1 MLLTL
6 FQNNLQTA
14 GVVEPPPAPTPAGG
28 GFGFEMSSGGVRTV
42 SFKPLMQRIR
52 EARAGRLARLKPKR
66 KAAQRKAAAIEVKAA
81 ELAVAGGNE
90 SAFMA
95 LMRQWLAQTPMLTNA
110 PDNEAEQLFLAQ
122 VGLRLR
128 QIEQAEQDDEE
139 AVLALLLA

>member
-14 GVVEPPPAPTPAGG
+14 GVVEPPVEPTPVGG
-28 GFGFEMSSGGVRTV
+28 NFGFEMGGVRTV

-66 KAAQRKAAAIEVKAA
+66 KVAQRKAAAIEIKAA

-95 LMRQWLAQTPMLTNA
+95 LMRQWLAQTPMLINA
-110 PDNEAEQLFLAQ
+110 PDIEAEQLFLAQ

-139 AVLALLLA
+139 AVLALLFA

>member
-1 MLLTL
+1 
-6 FQNNLQTA
+6 
-14 GVVEPPPAPTPAGG
+14 
-28 GFGFEMSSGGVRTV
+28 
-42 SFKPLMQRIR
+42 MQ
-52 EARAGRLARLKPKR
+52 
-66 KAAQRKAAAIEVKAA
+66 AA

-95 LMRQWLAQTPMLTNA
+95 LMRQWLAQTPMLMNA
-110 PDNEAEQLFLAQ
+110 PDHDAEQLFLAQ

>member
-1 MLLTL
+1 VLLTL

-14 GVVEPPPAPTPAGG
+14 GVEPTPAPTGG
-28 GFGFEMSSGGVRTV
+28 GFGFEMGGVRTV

-66 KAAQRKAAAIEVKAA
+66 KVAQRKAAAIEIKAA

-95 LMRQWLAQTPMLTNA
+95 LMRQWLAQTPMLINA
-110 PDNEAEQLFLAQ
+110 PDHDAEQLFLAQ
-122 VGLRLR
+122 VRLRLR